1 MSNLVRQNNSVVT
14 NSVVTTGYFNP
25 DQVRLIKR
33 TIMDESATDDDLAL
47 FGQICA
53 RLGLDPFAKQI
64 NAIKRGWG
72 QNEKWSFEPTIDG
85 YRAVADSTGNYGGS
99 ECYWCSSDGT
109 WVDVWL
115 KDELPAAAKC
125 IVWRK
130 DSDKPFIAVAKFN
143 SYKGTK
149 KDGSLNSI
157 WKKFPDLMIA
167 KCAESL
173 ALRKAFPRQLSGVH
187 TQEEMNQAESLQEK
201 LPQPQNKLGW
211 DIKQIKPLREALGW
225 DSSIFLQWLHA
236 NFGVN
241 HPKELEFFE
250 FERVINEL
258 KKLVETQ
265 AKEENLEVLF
275 QKTKEENL
283 EVLEKDMQNAINS

>member
-1 MSNLVRQNNSVVT
+1 MSNLVRQNTSVVT

-85 YRAVADSTGNYGGS
+85 YRAVADATGKYGGS
-99 ECYWCSSDGT
+99 ECYWCGSDGI
-109 WVDVWL
+109 WRDVWL
-115 KDELPAAAKC
+115 EKDYPKAAKC
-125 IVWRK
+125 VVWRK
-130 DSDKPFIAVAKFN
+130 DSDKPFVAVAKFD

-157 WKKFPDLMIA
+157 WNKFADLMIA

-173 ALRKAFPRQLSGVH
+173 ALRKAFPRQLSGVY
-187 TQEEMNQAESLQEK
+187 TQEEMNQANTLEATVIDEK
-201 LPQPQNKLGW
+201 DEKS
-211 DIKQIKPLREALGW
+211 DYIRSIKPLRETLGW
-225 DSSIFLQWLHA
+225 SVNNFIDWLKS
-236 NFGVN
+236 NFGVD
-241 HPKELEFFE
+241 HPKKLESL
-250 FERVINEL
+250 EL
-258 KKLVETQ
+258 KRVVSELQELVFQQTKDRNLETLENDVFT
-265 AKEENLEVLF
+265 EEN
-275 QKTKEENL
+275 
-283 EVLEKDMQNAINS
+283 A

>member
-130 DSDKPFIAVAKFN
+130 DSDKPFIAVAKFK

-157 WKKFPDLMIA
+157 WQKFPDLMIA

-173 ALRKAFPRQLSGVH
+173 ALRKAFPRQLSGVY
-187 TQEEMNQAESLQEK
+187 TQEEMNQANTLEATVIDEK
-201 LPQPQNKLGW
+201 DEKSDYIQS
-211 DIKQIKPLREALGW
+211 IKPLRETLGW
-225 DSSIFLQWLHA
+225 SVNNFIDWLKS
-236 NFGVN
+236 NFGVD
-241 HPKELEFFE
+241 HPKKLESL
-250 FERVINEL
+250 EL
-258 KKLVETQ
+258 KRVVSELQELVLQQTKDRNLETLENDVFT
-265 AKEENLEVLF
+265 EEN
-275 QKTKEENL
+275 
-283 EVLEKDMQNAINS
+283 A